1 MEVRRLPQTSLPSS
15 SGGSLFGLYCAL
27 FLCSVFGGA
36 GFVFMKN
43 ALAEFPAIWF
53 IFWRFFLSTLIL
65 LPFLAKK
72 ARTLSK
78 QTLKDGFVVG
88 GLFFVATFVQVQGIA
103 RTDAGRSAF
112 INSTSM
118 VVVPMLQALAAR
130 RLPGFRT
137 LLGCF
142 VSLSGVGLL
151 TLSKA
156 AGRGDGGAEMLVFA
170 GTCLFAYE
178 IVVFGRRVQRNDPN
192 LLSLVQFG
200 TIALLAFPAA
210 LFGAHPAAGGR
221 AWGGVVY
228 AAVMMNIAMIMVH
241 NYALRRLPPTNVSVI
256 GSTQALY
263 GALFGALLLNEAV
276 TRNFVVSGCLILSG
290 IMLVI
295 FSSRPGL
302 PLCYN
307 RPRIPDERDSQGPE
321 ALERGLG
328 QGPKQLYFHKSRE
341 GKT

>member
-1 MEVRRLPQTSLPSS
+1 
-15 SGGSLFGLYCAL
+15 
-27 FLCSVFGGA
+27 VFGGA

-43 ALAEFPAIWF
+43 ALAAFPTIWF

-65 LPFLAKK
+65 FPFLARK
-72 ARTLSK
+72 ARTLTK
-78 QTLKDGFVVG
+78 QTLTDGFVVG
-88 GLFFVATFVQVQGIA
+88 GLFFAATLVQVQGIA

-118 VVVPMLQALAAR
+118 VVVPVLQALSAR
-130 RLPGFRT
+130 RLPGFQT
-137 LLGCF
+137 LIGCF
-142 VSLSGVGLL
+142 VCLFGVGLL

-156 AGRGDGGAEMLVFA
+156 TGQGDGRAEMLVFA

-192 LLSLVQFG
+192 LLSLVEFA
-200 TIALLAFPAA
+200 TIALLALPGA
-210 LFGAHPAAGGR
+210 LFVPHPAAAGK

-241 NYALRRLPPTNVSVI
+241 NNALRRLPATNVSVI

-263 GALFGALLLNEAV
+263 GALFGALMLNESV
-276 TRNFVVSGCLILSG
+276 TGDFVLSGCLILSG

-295 FSSRPGL
+295 FA
-302 PLCYN
+302 
-307 RPRIPDERDSQGPE
+307 PRTG
-321 ALERGLG
+321 
-328 QGPKQLYFHKSRE
+328 
-341 GKT
+341 T